1 MRVYGAICDAKRFI
15 TNNAGHIV
23 FCAILCV
30 FSVGIAVAAGVKLDC
45 PSDYFEQ
52 EGGLLIV
59 WVRGDCG
66 ATKYAI
72 LSAVEAAV
80 VFAFMW
86 GCSYND
92 FTALLS
98 FASVFYRGYTR
109 GFSLV
114 VIATAC
120 GIKSVFLIVIDA
132 VFLLTELATVSSC
145 AVYVSRCDQR
155 LCDGITCADDLSR
168 TVLIMFAFYVC
179 TLCLETVVL
188 SALIA
193 VIF

>member
-1 MRVYGAICDAKRFI
+1 MRVYGAICDVKRFI
-15 TNNAGHIV
+15 ANNAGHIV

-52 EGGLLIV
+52 EGGILIV
-59 WVRGDCG
+59 WV
-66 ATKYAI
+66 
-72 LSAVEAAV
+72 
-80 VFAFMW
+80 
-86 GCSYND
+86 
-92 FTALLS
+92 
-98 FASVFYRGYTR
+98 
-109 GFSLV
+109 
-114 VIATAC
+114 VIASAC

-132 VFLLTELATVSSC
+132 VFLLAELAIVSSC

-155 LCDGITCADDLSR
+155 LRDGISCVDDLSR